1 MLINAGIKLKELGID
16 FRISVYGEGS
26 LRYVLQD
33 KINQNNLENNIFL
46 EGFVD
51 DIMPV
56 ISSFDLFVLCSLHEG
71 LPMSLLEAMFAKVPV
86 ICTSVGGMKEIV
98 TDRETGLL
106 VPSNDAQALYEA
118 IIELKNNPILKDR
131 LRKNAK
137 IEVEK
142 NFLIK
147 NTNKKLEMFY
157 HNLILQDNS

>member
-1 MLINAGIKLKELGID
+1 M
-16 FRISVYGEGS
+16 
-26 LRYVLQD
+26 
-33 KINQNNLENNIFL
+33 
-46 EGFVD
+46 
-51 DIMPV
+51 
-56 ISSFDLFVLCSLHEG
+56 
-71 LPMSLLEAMFAKVPV
+71 
-86 ICTSVGGMKEIV
+86 
-98 TDRETGLL
+98 
-106 VPSNDAQALYEA
+106 PSNDAQALYEA